1 MQPLLAIGI
10 EQISIA
16 ERIQLAEDLWD
27 SILDKPNKLPV
38 TTEQKT
44 VLEQRLEN
52 HTQSPENVS
61 SWQAVKDRLNNLQ

>member
-44 VLEQRLEN
+44 VLERRLEN